1 MQCLK
6 KKIITI
12 NNDTMAI
19 QDEMYKAIEKEI
31 DQTVESGTEKVSV
44 NFEKAKEVAKMLTD
58 LSTSVGDADALTNQ
72 YITNKQTDI
81 LKMKIKS
88 K

>member
-12 NNDTMAI
+12 NNNTMAI

-31 DQTVESGTEKVSV
+31 DQTVESGTEKVTV

-58 LSTSVGDADALTNQ
+58 LSTSAGDADALTNQ
-72 YITNKQTDI
+72 YIAN
-81 LKMKIKS
+81 IKNICNS
-88 K
+88 

>member
-1 MQCLK
+1 LK

-44 NFEKAKEVAKMLTD
+44 NFEKAKMLTD

-72 YITNKQTDI
+72 YIAN
-81 LKMKIKS
+81 IKNICNS
-88 K
+88 

>member
-1 MQCLK
+1 MRCLK

-12 NNDTMAI
+12 NNNIMAI

-31 DQTVESGTEKVSV
+31 NQTVESGAEKVTV

-58 LSTSVGDADALTNQ
+58 LSTSVGDADVLTNQ
-72 YITNKQTDI
+72 YIANKFN
-81 LKMKIKS
+81 LSKIVYIMI
-88 K
+88 

>member
-12 NNDTMAI
+12 NNNAMAI

-31 DQTVESGTEKVSV
+31 NQTVESGTEKVSV

-72 YITNKQTDI
+72 YIAN
-81 LKMKIKS
+81 IKNICNS
-88 K
+88 